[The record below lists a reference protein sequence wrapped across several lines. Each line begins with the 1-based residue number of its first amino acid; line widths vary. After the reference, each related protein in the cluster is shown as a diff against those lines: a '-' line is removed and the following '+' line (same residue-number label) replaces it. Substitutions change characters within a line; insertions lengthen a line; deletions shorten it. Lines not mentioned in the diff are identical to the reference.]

1 MQECMWGHR
10 KGGPPSGELRV
21 FTDIFVLPLGH
32 RTKKEGEIVRA
43 KNTGFTIV
51 ELLIVIVVIGVL
63 AAISVVAYTGITQ
76 KANNAAII
84 SAANQTLKAI
94 QAYMAA
100 KDDYPT
106 KTQVCVTIDS
116 GCKRSGVD
124 DVVAS
129 DSGFN
134 TAMAGV
140 AKPPTRVPN
149 SGTTA
154 YGIYTNYSSTRT
166 YNGDPRPLVFTYF
179 LQGTSQQCGIEVTTS
194 NVDIMS
200 TSTRGYTSG
209 DINYSGKTLCVVSV
223 PAP

>member
-1 MQECMWGHR
+1 MWGHP

-51 ELLIVIVVIGVL
+51 ELLIVIVVIAVL
-63 AAISVVAYTGITQ
+63 AMISIVAYTNITQ

-100 KDDYPT
+100 KGDYPI
-106 KTQVCVTIDS
+106 KTEVCVTVDS
-116 GCKRSGVD
+116 GCVKSSGPTVSSNS
-124 DVVAS
+124 A
-129 DSGFN
+129 FN

-140 AKPPTRVPN
+140 AKPPTSVPI

-154 YGIYTNYSSTRT
+154 YGIYTHYSSARMF
-166 YNGDPRPLVFTYF
+166 NGELRPLMFTYF
-179 LQGTSQQCGIEVTTS
+179 LQGTNQQCGMEVASS
-194 NVDIMS
+194 NGNTMS
-200 TSTRGYTSG
+200 TSSLGYTDG
-209 DINYSGKTLCVVSV
+209 DINSLGKTLCVVSV

>member
-1 MQECMWGHR
+1 MWGR
-10 KGGPPSGELRV
+10 PKGGPPSGELRV
-21 FTDIFVLPLGH
+21 FTDIFVLPLRH

-106 KTQVCVTIDS
+106 KTEVCVTVDS
-116 GCKRSGVD
+116 GCAKSGGQTVSSNS
-124 DVVAS
+124 A
-129 DSGFN
+129 FN

-149 SGTTA
+149 SGVTA
-154 YGIYTNYSSTRT
+154 YGIYTHYAATRT
-166 YNGDPRPLVFTYF
+166 YNDEPRPLIFSYF
-179 LQGTSQQCGIEVTTS
+179 LQGINQQCGMEVADS
-194 NVDIMS
+194 NSNTIS

>member
-1 MQECMWGHR
+1 MWGHR

-63 AAISVVAYTGITQ
+63 AAISIVAYTGITQ

-100 KDDYPT
+100 KGDYPT

-149 SGTTA
+149 SGVTA
-154 YGIYTNYSSTRT
+154 YGIYTHYAATRT
-166 YNGDPRPLVFTYF
+166 YNDEPRPLIFSYF
-179 LQGTSQQCGIEVTTS
+179 LQGINQQCGMEVADS
-194 NVDIMS
+194 NSNTMS

>member
-1 MQECMWGHR
+1 MQECMWGR
-10 KGGPPSGELRV
+10 PKGGPPSGELRV
-21 FTDIFVLPLGH
+21 FTDIFVLPLRH

-106 KTQVCVTIDS
+106 KTEVCVTVDS
-116 GCKRSGVD
+116 GCAKSGGQTVSSNS
-124 DVVAS
+124 A
-129 DSGFN
+129 FN

-200 TSTRGYTSG
+200 TSTLGYTSG

>member
-1 MQECMWGHR
+1 MFLRTFSFCR
-10 KGGPPSGELRV
+10 SG
-21 FTDIFVLPLGH
+21 TAP
-32 RTKKEGEIVRA
+32 KKEGEIVRA

-106 KTQVCVTIDS
+106 KTEVCITVDS
-116 GCKRSGVD
+116 GCAKSGGQTVSSNS
-124 DVVAS
+124 A
-129 DSGFN
+129 FN

-166 YNGDPRPLVFTYF
+166 YNGDHRPLVFTYF
-179 LQGTSQQCGIEVTTS
+179 FTGYFPTVRHRSDYFERRYHVNINSRLYK
-194 NVDIMS
+194 
-200 TSTRGYTSG
+200 RGYQ
-209 DINYSGKTLCVVSV
+209 LLR
-223 PAP
+223 

>member
-1 MQECMWGHR
+1 M
-10 KGGPPSGELRV
+10 
-21 FTDIFVLPLGH
+21 
-32 RTKKEGEIVRA
+32 RA

-63 AAISVVAYTGITQ
+63 AAISIAAYTGITQ

-106 KTQVCVTIDS
+106 KTEVCVTVDS
-116 GCKRSGVD
+116 GCAKSGGQTVSSNS
-124 DVVAS
+124 A
-129 DSGFN
+129 FN

-200 TSTRGYTSG
+200 TSTLGYTSG